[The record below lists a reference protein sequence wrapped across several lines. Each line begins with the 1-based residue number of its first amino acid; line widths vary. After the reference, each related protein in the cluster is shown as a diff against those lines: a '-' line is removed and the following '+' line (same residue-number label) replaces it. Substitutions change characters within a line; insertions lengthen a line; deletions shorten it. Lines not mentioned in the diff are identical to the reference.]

1 MRVSEGDE
9 ITGQGMLAARC
20 VCVLSPSADG
30 AHCFNLCKNPAVHQI
45 CLVRKVYVKSR
56 CCLIESDCSCIICTK
71 VAFASIMRLQLSL
84 YAVNDTR
91 VGTSYRGRYWSGIR
105 AACEPVFHSDK
116 LQTYV
121 PVANKS
127 MTSLVDKLSA
137 AQSQGPVQINLAL
150 AGMTMDVIGGS
161 AFG

>member
-1 MRVSEGDE
+1 M
-9 ITGQGMLAARC
+9 
-20 VCVLSPSADG
+20 
-30 AHCFNLCKNPAVHQI
+30 F
-45 CLVRKVYVKSR
+45 
-56 CCLIESDCSCIICTK
+56 
-71 VAFASIMRLQLSL
+71 LQLSL
-84 YAVNDTR
+84 YAIHYTKF
-91 VGTSYRGRYWSGIR
+91 GTFSRGRYWSGIR

-121 PVANKS
+121 PVANKA